1 MAVFSFWG
9 TILIMLNDFNLEYF
23 WLQNWHVSCF
33 LFHDFVFRYSFTVE
47 LRVHCYFELVFNSP
61 KLIHMIEVHSVSQIA
76 FGTFRYENSTG
87 YQIANSISKLYFRI
101 LKNIHQQCST
111 LADFFF
117 LSFQMQD
124 QDSFILLV
132 FLRFFSIDAVPY
144 SFPPFL
150 QTFVLKALIDHM
162 KKFALKEMRLIW

>member
-1 MAVFSFWG
+1 
-9 TILIMLNDFNLEYF
+9 
-23 WLQNWHVSCF
+23 
-33 LFHDFVFRYSFTVE
+33 
-47 LRVHCYFELVFNSP
+47 
-61 KLIHMIEVHSVSQIA
+61 MIEVHSVSQIA

-162 KKFALKEMRLIW
+162 KKFALKEMRLIWQFLHILFSNPSNIQFLFSENVVSCLGIFKIKSSFRGNRHCLQCS

>member
-1 MAVFSFWG
+1 MWWQASCKKIFV
-9 TILIMLNDFNLEYF
+9 
-23 WLQNWHVSCF
+23 WLFFRFGGQSLLCPKISIWNIFGCKIDVLCF

-61 KLIHMIEVHSVSQIA
+61 KWIHMIEVHSVSQIA

-117 LSFQMQD
+117 LSFQM
-124 QDSFILLV
+124 
-132 FLRFFSIDAVPY
+132 
-144 SFPPFL
+144 
-150 QTFVLKALIDHM
+150 
-162 KKFALKEMRLIW
+162 